1 MKIKFYRTVYT
12 VVLAL
17 LCPLAG
23 HSQNKT
29 VPRTWEF
36 GLGGAAMNITRNTVS
51 NFHQTTGGD
60 YIFNLDEK
68 MLYGGIELY
77 SALEL
82 KRWLYADLQGTLGFA
97 RYCESERMKQGYSL
111 MVSPGVQLRPW
122 GGSGW
127 IQPYLRFG
135 LNCYHKN
142 FPTSYFGQFQGD
154 VSKEALWRAE
164 DAWNKGYTFDS
175 DTFFP
180 ISAGVGVIGWMSNRV
195 GVHIQGQYNRSL
207 GTDGV
212 NFAQASAGIVLRIGG
227 VDKYKAVADRY
238 VPNHLDEYA
247 GLYPQKVVEK
257 EVVREVPVEVIREV
271 VREVPSEKTLAEMMD
286 NINFDFDKATIT
298 ADSQFVLDDIANTLA
313 NFPDTHF
320 LVAGYTDAKGTE
332 EYNEELSRARAKAVY
347 DSLLS
352 RGIPA
357 ARLCYR
363 GFGKRM
369 AIVPESASDDQR
381 RGDRKVVMERV
392 TSESLWNYLNQQK

>member
-1 MKIKFYRTVYT
+1 M
-12 VVLAL
+12 
-17 LCPLAG
+17 P
-23 HSQNKT
+23 
-29 VPRTWEF
+29 
-36 GLGGAAMNITRNTVS
+36 VS
-51 NFHQTTGGD
+51 
-60 YIFNLDEK
+60 
-68 MLYGGIELY
+68 
-77 SALEL
+77 
-82 KRWLYADLQGTLGFA
+82 
-97 RYCESERMKQGYSL
+97 
-111 MVSPGVQLRPW
+111 
-122 GGSGW
+122 
-127 IQPYLRFG
+127 
-135 LNCYHKN
+135 
-142 FPTSYFGQFQGD
+142 
-154 VSKEALWRAE
+154 
-164 DAWNKGYTFDS
+164 
-175 DTFFP
+175 
-180 ISAGVGVIGWMSNRV
+180 
-195 GVHIQGQYNRSL
+195 
-207 GTDGV
+207 
-212 NFAQASAGIVLRIGG
+212 
-227 VDKYKAVADRY
+227 
-238 VPNHLDEYA
+238 
-247 GLYPQKVVEK
+247 
-257 EVVREVPVEVIREV
+257 IREI